1 MSGTAERK
9 REPDAGGSDDRLV
22 GFLMPKEASS
32 VESQQGPAVWTGL
45 RFGRRGIHG
54 DNLLQQNF
62 T

>member
-32 VESQQGPAVWTGL
+32 IESQQGPTV
-45 RFGRRGIHG
+45 
-54 DNLLQQNF
+54 
-62 T
+62 